1 MAKYAPKLPGLHVA
15 QQTVA
20 DSEARWKIL
29 CAGRRF
35 GKTRLGVQLCIQTAL
50 AGGRAWWVAPT
61 FAIARVGWRALENA
75 ATSFPKEIEP
85 KISIANMEVQFPNGG
100 FIACKSADNPQRL
113 RGEGLDFIVIDE
125 AAFVKEEVWH
135 EVLRPTL
142 TERKG
147 SALFISTPLGVGN
160 WFYDLWQQ
168 AEGKEDWERFHYPTT
183 DNPAIDP
190 EEVESAR
197 EEVGS
202 IVFAQ
207 EYMAEFI
214 EAGQGL
220 FKQEW
225 FSYYDVLGDG
235 FYAGGGGQYN
245 PTMLTHF
252 GAIDVAVTTEDRS
265 DYTVIVSCAVT
276 PEGKI
281 FIEDIFRGKIE
292 SPEIIPKAKQ
302 LASKYNW
309 SHVLIENQGLS
320 KPFVQEAGRSGL
332 RVKEMRSDK
341 DKITKSLPLSARM
354 ESGDILFRKN
364 ASWLADLERELLTF
378 PVGKNDDM
386 VDALGLAANTLQARR
401 AWEAY

>member
-1 MAKYAPKLPGLHVA
+1 MAKYVPKLPGLHEA
-15 QQTVA
+15 QQNVA

-35 GKTRLGVQLCIQTAL
+35 GKTRLGVQLCIETAL

-61 FAIARVGWRALENA
+61 FAIARVGWRALEA
-75 ATSFPKEIEP
+75 AALSFPKEIEP
-85 KISIANMEVQFPNGG
+85 KISIANMEVTFPNGG

-125 AAFVKEEVWH
+125 AAFVKPEVWQ

-147 SALFISTPLGVGN
+147 GALFISTPLGIGN
-160 WFYDLWQQ
+160 WFYDLWEQ
-168 AEGKEDWERFHYPTT
+168 ADGKDDWDRFHFSTV
-183 DNPAIDP
+183 DNPSIDP
-190 EEVESAR
+190 EEVESAK

-225 FSYYDVLGDG
+225 FSYFDEMPDG
-235 FYAGGGGQYN
+235 NYVGGGMNLN
-245 PTMLTHF
+245 PRDMRHF
-252 GAIDVAVTTEDRS
+252 GTLDVAVTTESTS
-265 DYTVIVSCAVT
+265 DYTVITSCA
-276 PEGKI
+276 EANGKI
-281 FIEDIFRGKIE
+281 YVEDVVRRKLE
-292 SPEIIPKAKQ
+292 SPDIIQEAKRI
-302 LASKYNW
+302 ASQNNW
-309 SHVLIENQGLS
+309 THICIENQGLS
-320 KPFVQEAGRSGL
+320 KPFIQEAGRSGL
-332 RVKEMRSDK
+332 KVREISAVK

-354 ESGDILFRKN
+354 ESGDILFRKD
-364 ASWLADLERELLTF
+364 APWLADLERELLTF

-386 VDALGLAANTLQARR
+386 VDALGLAASTLQARR
-401 AWEAY
+401 SWEAF

>member
-1 MAKYAPKLPGLHVA
+1 MAKYVPKLPGLHEA
-15 QQTVA
+15 QQNVA

-35 GKTRLGVQLCIQTAL
+35 GKTRLGVQLCIETAL

-61 FAIARVGWRALENA
+61 FAIARVGWRALEA
-75 ATSFPKEIEP
+75 AAPSFPKEIEP
-85 KISIANMEVQFPNGG
+85 KISIANMEVTFPNGG

-125 AAFVKEEVWH
+125 AAFVKPEVWQ

-147 SALFISTPLGVGN
+147 GALFISTPLGIGN
-160 WFYDLWQQ
+160 WFYDLWEQ
-168 AEGKEDWERFHYPTT
+168 ADGKDDWDRFHFSTV
-183 DNPAIDP
+183 DNPSIDP
-190 EEVESAR
+190 EEVESAK

-225 FSYYDVLGDG
+225 FSYFDEMPDG
-235 FYAGGGGQYN
+235 NYVGGGMNLN
-245 PTMLTHF
+245 PRDMRHF
-252 GAIDVAVTTEDRS
+252 GTLDVAVTTESTS
-265 DYTVIVSCAVT
+265 DYTVITSCA
-276 PEGKI
+276 EANGKI
-281 FIEDIFRGKIE
+281 YVEDVVRRKLE
-292 SPEIIPKAKQ
+292 SPDIIQEAKRI
-302 LASKYNW
+302 ASQNNW
-309 SHVLIENQGLS
+309 THICIENQGLS
-320 KPFVQEAGRSGL
+320 KPFIQEAGRSGL
-332 RVKEMRSDK
+332 KVREISAVK

-354 ESGDILFRKN
+354 ESGDILFRKD
-364 ASWLADLERELLTF
+364 APWLADLERELLTF

-386 VDALGLAANTLQARR
+386 VDALGLAASTLQARR
-401 AWEAY
+401 SWEAF

>member
-1 MAKYAPKLPGLHVA
+1 MAKYVPKLPGLHEA
-15 QQTVA
+15 QQNVA

-35 GKTRLGVQLCIQTAL
+35 GKTRRGVQLCIETAL

-61 FAIARVGWRALENA
+61 FAIARVGWRALEA
-75 ATSFPKEIEP
+75 AALSFPKEIEP
-85 KISIANMEVQFPNGG
+85 KISIANMEVTFPNGG

-125 AAFVKEEVWH
+125 AAFVKPEVWQ

-147 SALFISTPLGVGN
+147 GALFISTPLGIGN
-160 WFYDLWQQ
+160 WFYDLWEQ
-168 AEGKEDWERFHYPTT
+168 ADGKDDWDRFHFSTV
-183 DNPAIDP
+183 DNPSIDP
-190 EEVESAR
+190 EEVESAK

-225 FSYYDVLGDG
+225 FSYFDEMPDG
-235 FYAGGGGQYN
+235 NYVGGGMNLN
-245 PTMLTHF
+245 PRDMRHF
-252 GAIDVAVTTEDRS
+252 GTLDVAVTTESTS
-265 DYTVIVSCAVT
+265 DYTVITSCA
-276 PEGKI
+276 EANGKI
-281 FIEDIFRGKIE
+281 YVEDVVRRKLE
-292 SPEIIPKAKQ
+292 SPDIIQEAKRI
-302 LASKYNW
+302 ASQNNW
-309 SHVLIENQGLS
+309 THICIENQGLS
-320 KPFVQEAGRSGL
+320 KPFIQEAGRSGL
-332 RVKEMRSDK
+332 KVREISAVK

-354 ESGDILFRKN
+354 ESGDILFRKD
-364 ASWLADLERELLTF
+364 APWLADLERELLTF

-386 VDALGLAANTLQARR
+386 VDALGLAASTLQARR
-401 AWEAY
+401 SWEAF

>member
-1 MAKYAPKLPGLHVA
+1 MAKYAPKLPGLHIA
-15 QQTVA
+15 QQNVA

-35 GKTRLGVQLCIQTAL
+35 GKTRLGVQLCIETAL

-61 FAIARVGWRALENA
+61 FAIARVGWRALEA
-75 ATSFPKEIEP
+75 AALSFPKEIEP
-85 KISIANMEVQFPNGG
+85 KISIANMEVTFPNGG

-125 AAFVKEEVWH
+125 AAFVKPEVWQ

-147 SALFISTPLGVGN
+147 GALFISTPLGIGN
-160 WFYDLWQQ
+160 WFYDLWEQ
-168 AEGKEDWERFHYPTT
+168 ADGKDDWDRFHFSTV
-183 DNPAIDP
+183 DNPSIDP
-190 EEVESAR
+190 EEVESAK

-225 FSYYDVLGDG
+225 FSYFDEMPDG
-235 FYAGGGGQYN
+235 NYVGGGMNLN
-245 PTMLTHF
+245 PRDMRHF
-252 GAIDVAVTTEDRS
+252 GTLDVAVTTESTS
-265 DYTVIVSCAVT
+265 DYTVITSCA
-276 PEGKI
+276 EANGKI
-281 FIEDIFRGKIE
+281 YVEDVVRRKLE
-292 SPEIIPKAKQ
+292 SPDIIQEAKRI
-302 LASKYNW
+302 ASQNNW
-309 SHVLIENQGLS
+309 THICIENQGLS
-320 KPFVQEAGRSGL
+320 KPFIQEAGRSGL
-332 RVKEMRSDK
+332 KVREISAVK

-354 ESGDILFRKN
+354 ESGDILFRKD
-364 ASWLADLERELLTF
+364 APWLADLERELLTF

-386 VDALGLAANTLQARR
+386 VDALGLAASTLQARR
-401 AWEAY
+401 SWEAF

>member
-1 MAKYAPKLPGLHVA
+1 MAKYAPKLPGLHPAQEAVA
-15 QQTVA
+15 SS
-20 DSEARWKIL
+20 DARWKIL

-35 GKTRLGVQLCIQTAL
+35 GKTRLGVQLCIETAL

-61 FAIARVGWRALENA
+61 FAIARVGWRALESA
-75 ATSFPKEIEP
+75 ALSFPKEIEP

-125 AAFVKEEVWH
+125 AAFVKPEVWQ

-147 SALFISTPLGVGN
+147 GALFISTPLGIGN
-160 WFYDLWQQ
+160 WFYDLWEQ
-168 AEGKEDWERFHYPTT
+168 ADGKEDWDRFHYSTI
-183 DNPAIDP
+183 DNPSIDP
-190 EEVESAR
+190 EEVEQAKD
-197 EEVGS
+197 EVGS

-225 FSYYDVLGDG
+225 FSYYDVLEDG
-235 FYAGGGGQYN
+235 FYVGGGGQFN

-265 DYTVIVSCAVT
+265 DYTVIISCA
-276 PEGKI
+276 EANGKI
-281 FIEDIFRGKIE
+281 YIEDVIRRKIE
-292 SPEIIPKAKQ
+292 SPDIIPEAKRI
-302 LASKYNW
+302 ASQNNW
-309 SHVLIENQGLS
+309 SHICIENQGLS
-320 KPFVQEAGRSGL
+320 KPFIAEAGRSGL
-332 RVKEMRSDK
+332 RVREMRAEK

-354 ESGDILFRKN
+354 EAGDILFRKD
-364 ASWLADLERELLTF
+364 SPWLADLERELLTF

-386 VDALGLAANTLQARR
+386 VDALGMAASTLQQRR
-401 AWEAY
+401 SWEAF

>member
-1 MAKYAPKLPGLHVA
+1 MAKYAPKLPGLHIA
-15 QQTVA
+15 QQNVA

-35 GKTRLGVQLCIQTAL
+35 GKTRLGVQLCIETAL

-61 FAIARVGWRALENA
+61 FAIARVGWRALESA
-75 ATSFPKEIEP
+75 ALSFPKEIEP

-125 AAFVKEEVWH
+125 AAFVKPEVWQ

-147 SALFISTPLGVGN
+147 SALFISTPLGIGN
-160 WFYDLWQQ
+160 WFYDLWEQ
-168 AEGKEDWERFHYPTT
+168 ANGKEDWDRFHYSTL
-183 DNPAIDP
+183 DNPSIDP
-190 EEVESAR
+190 EEVASAKD
-197 EEVGS
+197 EVGS

-225 FSYYDVLGDG
+225 FSYFDEMPDG
-235 FYAGGGGQYN
+235 NYVGGGHNIN
-245 PTMLTHF
+245 PRDMRHF
-252 GAIDVAVTTEDRS
+252 GSLDVAVTTEDRS
-265 DYTVIVSCAVT
+265 DYTVIVSCA
-276 PEGKI
+276 EANGKI
-281 FIEDIFRGKIE
+281 YVEDVVRRKME
-292 SPEIIPKAKQ
+292 SPDIIPEAKRI
-302 LASKYNW
+302 ASKNNW
-309 SHVLIENQGLS
+309 SHICIENQGLS
-320 KPFVQEAGRSGL
+320 KPFIQEAGRSGL
-332 RVKEMRSDK
+332 RVREMRAEK

-354 ESGDILFRKN
+354 ESGDILFRKD
-364 ASWLADLERELLTF
+364 APWLADLERELLTF

-386 VDALGLAANTLQARR
+386 VDALGMAASTLQARR
-401 AWEAY
+401 SWEAF

>member
-20 DSEARWKIL
+20 DSDARWKIL

-61 FAIARVGWRALENA
+61 YSIARVGWRALENA
-75 ATSFPKEIEP
+75 ALSFPKEIEP
-85 KISIANMEVQFPNGG
+85 KISIANMEVNFPNGG

-147 SALFISTPLGVGN
+147 KALFISTPLGVGN
-160 WFYDLWQQ
+160 WFYDLWQK
-168 AEGKEDWERFHYPTT
+168 AEDQDDWERFHYPTT

-190 EEVESAR
+190 SEVESAKK
-197 EEVGS
+197 EVGS

-220 FKQEW
+220 FKQDW
-225 FSYYDVLGDG
+225 FSYFDLLDDG
-235 FYAGGGGQYN
+235 FYVGGGGQFN
-245 PTMLTHF
+245 PAMLTHF
-252 GAIDVAVTTEDRS
+252 GAIDVAVTTEERS
-265 DYTVIVSCAVT
+265 DYTVIASFALT
-276 PEGKI
+276 PDGKL
-281 FIEDIFRGKIE
+281 FVEDVFREKIE
-292 SPEIIPKAKQ
+292 SPDIIPKAKQ

-309 SHVLIENQGLS
+309 SYVCIENQGLS
-320 KPFVQEAGRSGL
+320 KPFVQEAGRAGL
-332 RVKEMRSDK
+332 RVKEIKAIK

-354 ESGDILFRKN
+354 ESGDILFKKG
-364 ASWLADLERELLTF
+364 ASWLAELERELLTF

-386 VDALGLAANTLQARR
+386 VDALGLAASTLSARR
-401 AWEAY
+401 EWTAY

>member
-1 MAKYAPKLPGLHVA
+1 MAKYAPKLPGLHDA
-15 QQTVA
+15 QRAVA

-35 GKTRLGVQLCIQTAL
+35 GKTRLGVQLCIETAL

-61 FAIARVGWRALENA
+61 FAIARVGWRALESA
-75 ATSFPKEIEP
+75 ALSFPKEIEP

-125 AAFVKEEVWH
+125 AAFVKPEVWQ

-147 SALFISTPLGVGN
+147 SALFISTPLGIGN
-160 WFYDLWQQ
+160 WFYDLWQN
-168 AEGKEDWERFHYPTT
+168 AEEREDWERFHFSTV
-183 DNPAIDP
+183 DNPNIDP
-190 EEVESAR
+190 EEVEAAK

-225 FSYYDVLGDG
+225 FSYYDVMPNGN
-235 FYAGGGGQYN
+235 YVGGGNNYAPRDMQ
-245 PTMLTHF
+245 HF
-252 GAIDVAVTTEDRS
+252 GTLDVAVTTEERS
-265 DYTVIVSCAVT
+265 DYTVIISFAQAN
-276 PEGKI
+276 GKLYV
-281 FIEDIFRGKIE
+281 EDVVRRKME
-292 SPEIIPKAKQ
+292 SPDIIPEAKR
-302 LASKYNW
+302 LASQNNW
-309 SHVLIENQGLS
+309 SHICIENQGLS
-320 KPFVQEAGRSGL
+320 KPFIQEAGRSGL
-332 RVKEMRSDK
+332 RVREIRAEK

-354 ESGDILFRKN
+354 EAGDILFRKD
-364 ASWLADLERELLTF
+364 APWLADLERELLTF

-386 VDALGLAANTLQARR
+386 VDALGLAASTLQQRR
-401 AWEAY
+401 SWEAF